1 MCVYNRPFDDQR
13 HYRIHAETQIFI
25 MLMSMIA
32 EGNFELVDSFALRY
46 ENSKNP
52 KVENRLMISDLLGYS
67 SGFVACDSEI
77 VDRSIGLEK
86 LGLMGMD
93 AVHVACAEKAKTNFF
108 ITCDNSLLNKLKR
121 IDTIQVRCYNLL
133 DFLSKEVFKDEN
145 IK

>member
-1 MCVYNRPFDDQR
+1 
-13 HYRIHAETQIFI
+13 
-25 MLMSMIA
+25 
-32 EGNFELVDSFALRY
+32 
-46 ENSKNP
+46 
-52 KVENRLMISDLLGYS
+52 
-67 SGFVACDSEI
+67 

-93 AVHVACAEKAKTNFF
+93 AVHVACAEKAKTDFF